1 MTRKDLK
8 NSALK
13 KVVHFIVLIERCD
26 EIGDFGAVVL
36 PFSRPKSSQR
46 PYDKITLWLK
56 GKPIEEVDFHKIL
69 GTVLDNQLSF
79 EPHFQQVVSRGYG
92 VLQSIKSFSTENRI
106 PCTTPLVTLYKTL
119 VRNIIDFSPAAIANI
134 SKSLSDVSTLERSSM
149 LLG

>member
-1 MTRKDLK
+1 MKG

-13 KVVHFIVLIERCD
+13 KVVNFIVLIERCD
-26 EIGDFGAVVL
+26 EIGDFGVLVL

-56 GKPIEEVDFHKIL
+56 GKPIDEVDFHKIL

-79 EPHFQQVVSRGYG
+79 EAHFQQVVSRGYG
-92 VLQSIKSFSTENRI
+92 VLQSNKSFGTENRI
-106 PCTTPLVTLYKTL
+106 PCTTPFVTLYKTL

-134 SKSLSDVSTLERSSM
+134 SSKSLSDVSTLERSSM